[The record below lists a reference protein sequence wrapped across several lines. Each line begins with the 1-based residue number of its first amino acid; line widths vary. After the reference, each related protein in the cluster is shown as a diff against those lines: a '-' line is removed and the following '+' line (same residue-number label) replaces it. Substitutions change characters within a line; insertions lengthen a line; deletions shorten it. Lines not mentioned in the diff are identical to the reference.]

1 MSILLSSEVGRRV
14 VTTDGVALGR
24 VADLSVRIGSAHPVV
39 HRVLVRRRR
48 HAGLL
53 VPVEAFVHGTT
64 RLEVRDLSDVAA
76 HRVDLRRLP
85 LDADELLL
93 ARDVMDTQ
101 VVDLRG
107 RRLTRVSDVLLEREG
122 QRLEVVAVDLGA
134 AGLLHRVGL
143 GRLDT
148 RRSVL
153 AAEWR
158 DLHLT
163 SRRGHL
169 VQLSADAAA
178 FRHLDPEG
186 LAELL
191 TRLSTPDA
199 TDVIRAVE
207 PERAAAA
214 IHHSHPTIA
223 RRLVRALTTAE
234 RGLLLA
240 HARDEHARTLAGLDR
255 DVAAPAPRR
264 WRRTEGWR
272 LHRPAGG

>member
-1 MSILLSSEVGRRV
+1 VSILLSSEVGRHV
-14 VTTDGVALGR
+14 VTTDGVVLGR
-24 VADLSVRIGSAHPVV
+24 VADLSVRLGPAHPAV
-39 HRVLVRRRR
+39 HRVLVRQHRTS
-48 HAGLL
+48 GFL
-53 VPVEAFVHGTT
+53 VPHQAFAPDAM
-64 RLEVRDLSDVAA
+64 RLEITGRPDVVGRA
-76 HRVDLRRLP
+76 VDLRHLP
-85 LDADELLL
+85 LEDGELLL
-93 ARDVMDTQ
+93 WRDVMDTQ

-107 RRLTRVSDVLLEREG
+107 HHLSRVADVLLEREG
-122 QRLEVVAVDLGA
+122 DRLEVVAVDLGT

-169 VQLSADAAA
+169 VQLSADAVA
-178 FRHLDPEG
+178 FQRLDPEG

-191 TRLSTPDA
+191 TRLSTPAA

-207 PERAAAA
+207 PARAAAA
-214 IHHSHPTIA
+214 LHRSHPTIA
-223 RRLVRALTTAE
+223 RRLVRALSTADRE
-234 RGLLLA
+234 RLIA
-240 HARDEHARTLAGLDR
+240 DARDEHVTTLVRLAGDA
-255 DVAAPAPRR
+255 AAPARRR

-272 LHRPAGG
+272 LHRPTGA